1 MNSGV
6 IKVADQDGVYV
17 IKMEGDV
24 RLTLSL
30 SFDDFINRM
39 FADKA
44 FCSVI
49 FDLTEA
55 QAIDS
60 TTLGLMAK
68 ISLMGRALDFMD
80 PIVIAVNSGIRR
92 LLTSMGFQEIF
103 QIVESADLASQSF
116 KELPCDESRLDE
128 KKIKAKVLEA
138 HKTLIE
144 MNAQNR
150 ETFKELMQS
159 LESPR

>member
-17 IKMEGDV
+17 IKLEGDV

-30 SFDDFINRM
+30 SFDDFINQM
-39 FADKA
+39 FADEA

-68 ISLMGRALDFMD
+68 ISLMGRSLDFMD
-80 PIVIAVNSGIRR
+80 PIVIAVNPGIRR
-92 LLTSMGFQEIF
+92 LLSSMGFQEIF
-103 QIVESADLASQSF
+103 QIVESTDLAAQNF
-116 KELPCDESRLDE
+116 EELSCDESRLDE
-128 KKIKAKVLEA
+128 NKIKAKVIEA
-138 HKTLIE
+138 HKALID

-159 LESPR
+159 LDAHR